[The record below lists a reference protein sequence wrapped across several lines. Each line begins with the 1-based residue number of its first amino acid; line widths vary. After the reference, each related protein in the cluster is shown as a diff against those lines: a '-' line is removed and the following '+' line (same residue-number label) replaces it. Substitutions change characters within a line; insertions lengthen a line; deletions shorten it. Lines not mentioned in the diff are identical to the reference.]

1 MMDESNPTN
10 NDAAES
16 NRDINIPYKITVH
29 KFFDDQHAA
38 DPTVLV
44 EDILLAAKVMFPQIT
59 RGEMVTL
66 LIEYLKDAPRI
77 DPSARKVKP

>member
-1 MMDESNPTN
+1 MGYQPMDNK
-10 NDAAES
+10 
-16 NRDINIPYKITVH
+16 DINIPYKITIH

-59 RGEMVTL
+59 RKEMVTL
-66 LIEYLKDAPRI
+66 LIEYLGDT
-77 DPSARKVKP
+77 DPIVPKS